1 MSGLSIPAE
10 FIKAGRVAAEV
21 RESIKKRSLIGMNI
35 LEICD
40 EVENMSRKLG
50 AEPGFP
56 CGVSINSTT
65 AHYSADL
72 DETHTIHE
80 GDVVKLDLGTHVDGY
95 VADTATTIS
104 YSPDYDRLTHAAES
118 ALREAIKAS
127 KEGVPVG
134 HLGKVIEDTAER
146 WGFRTISNLSGHSI
160 ERYKVHAGISIPN
173 VWAPAGQTLKEGMV
187 YAIEPFLTLKEG
199 AGYVI
204 DGSAKTIYMLITRK
218 KTGDRKIDS
227 FVDTI
232 WETRKTLPF
241 SPRWY
246 LDQFSKKELK
256 TMLDKLVMKKIMR
269 LYPDLVEARGTCVAQ
284 FEHTITPTADGAVIL
299 TQT

>member
-1 MSGLSIPAE
+1 MSDLSIPTE
-10 FIKAGRVAAEV
+10 FVKAGRVAAEV
-21 RESIKKRSLIGMNI
+21 RESMKKKSLIGMNI

-40 EVENMSRKLG
+40 QVENMSRKLG

-56 CGVSINSTT
+56 CGVSVNSIT

-72 DETHTIHE
+72 DEEHTIHE

-118 ALREAIKAS
+118 ALKEAIKVA

-160 ERYKVHAGISIPN
+160 DRYKVHSGVSIPN
-173 VWAPAGQTLKEGMV
+173 VWGHAGQTLKEGMV

-227 FVDTI
+227 FVDMI

-246 LDQFSKKELK
+246 LDYYSKKELRI
-256 TMLDKLVMKKIMR
+256 MLDKLVTKKILR

-284 FEHTITPTADGAVIL
+284 FEHTFTPTANGAVIL
-299 TQT
+299 TQI